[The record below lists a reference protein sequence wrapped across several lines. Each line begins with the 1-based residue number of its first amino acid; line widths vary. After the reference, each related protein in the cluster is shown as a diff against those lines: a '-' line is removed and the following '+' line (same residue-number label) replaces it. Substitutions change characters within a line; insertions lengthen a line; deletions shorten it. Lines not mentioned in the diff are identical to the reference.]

1 MFIVDTPILPSGDSE
16 EESSEKILN
25 ALEECFANEKN
36 KSSAEVMFKL
46 SLDYISGFTTNPP
59 GTSPYLPA
67 PG

>member
-1 MFIVDTPILPSGDSE
+1 MDTPTLPSGDRE
-16 EESSEKILN
+16 EKASEKILN